1 MLWSIDERL
10 HYFVE
15 LIVGSNLTTLIEFLK
30 FLTLNIV
37 FFEKFDKSENNIIC
51 AKPEKVL

>member
-1 MLWSIDERL
+1 VLWSIDERL